1 MQALIVVTIEKNQM
15 LRSLKRKRRHAD
27 EILCWVETWGD
38 NYLHE

>member
-15 LRSLKRKRRHAD
+15 KRKRRHAD